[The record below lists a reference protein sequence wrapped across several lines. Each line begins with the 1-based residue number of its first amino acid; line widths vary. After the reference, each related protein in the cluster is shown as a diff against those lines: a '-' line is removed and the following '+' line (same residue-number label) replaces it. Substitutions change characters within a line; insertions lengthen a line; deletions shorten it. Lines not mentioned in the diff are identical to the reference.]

1 MDIGDVI
8 ILTFLLIVSLIAF
21 IISFFQFKE
30 KGFLF
35 NNSYLYASKKE
46 RETMNKK
53 SHYRQSAI
61 VFLLIGIAL
70 LLLALEILFKV
81 RWLYSAIMLIIGC
94 LMVYAIGS
102 SINIRRKNNENTL

>member
-35 NNSYLYASKKE
+35 NNAYLYASKKE
-46 RETMNKK
+46 RKIMNKK

-61 VFLLIGIAL
+61 VFLLIEIAL
-70 LLLALEILFKV
+70 LLLAMEILFEF
-81 RWLYSAIMLIIGC
+81 RWLYLVIMVIIGC